1 MWQMGVNGCGR
12 SKERARLLGAINKL
26 LDGYV
31 FKQNG
36 EIPQQRP
43 RRAAGPRR
51 ILYPFDDAACWQEA
65 PGRRVGVA
73 VGGRLTR
80 LARLLRMGATSS
92 SPFTWLRLYI
102 SMTSPWLF
110 YSFTFPFSFS
120 FSQHSSQLTIGVSC
134 NVFTW
139 GHLFCS
145 VHLLRRLHNL
155 CLRMS
160 SVAYAWKC
168 SSFGGAEESPKAVA
182 PG

>member
-73 VGGRLTR
+73 VAGKAAADGCHVIVAIHVAASLHKHDLT
-80 LARLLRMGATSS
+80 LAFLFIYIYIFIFAAQQPVDYWCFVQRIYMGPPVLLSASAAAT
-92 SPFTWLRLYI
+92 
-102 SMTSPWLF
+102 
-110 YSFTFPFSFS
+110 
-120 FSQHSSQLTIGVSC
+120 
-134 NVFTW
+134 
-139 GHLFCS
+139 
-145 VHLLRRLHNL
+145 
-155 CLRMS
+155 
-160 SVAYAWKC
+160 A
-168 SSFGGAEESPKAVA
+168 
-182 PG
+182 